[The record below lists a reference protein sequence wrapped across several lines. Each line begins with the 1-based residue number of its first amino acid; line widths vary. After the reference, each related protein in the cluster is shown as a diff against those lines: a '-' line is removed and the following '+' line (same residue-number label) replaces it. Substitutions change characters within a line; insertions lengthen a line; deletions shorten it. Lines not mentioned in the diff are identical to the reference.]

1 MAELFVP
8 KAIDA
13 NPGRSNRN
21 LEVNSA
27 DKCWAS
33 AKLPPLPKK
42 IILSQ
47 SFKAAEHCPAK

>member
-1 MAELFVP
+1 M
-8 KAIDA
+8 DA
-13 NPGRSNRN
+13 NPGRSHRN
-21 LEVNSA
+21 FEVNSA